1 MGTGYT
7 TYVEVRDFCS
17 LVSAYQNMNQMHI
30 FTQLCHW
37 STPPWF
43 LISDVTAEDNSLQYT
58 VVMLTNFGQKQSPST
73 YFLFSRNFL
82 VLLSLCHGPTNPEIP
97 LRSTCL
103 LGDSRQYVSLLLSH
117 FIKCGLL
124 ECLHEPLTCVHLLQ
138 SVKRIPLVFV
148 AWLFCSSVACL
159 LQHST
164 PVLLSFHSLS

>member
-1 MGTGYT
+1 M
-7 TYVEVRDFCS
+7 
-17 LVSAYQNMNQMHI
+17 
-30 FTQLCHW
+30 
-37 STPPWF
+37 
-43 LISDVTAEDNSLQYT
+43 
-58 VVMLTNFGQKQSPST
+58 
-73 YFLFSRNFL
+73 
-82 VLLSLCHGPTNPEIP
+82 LLSLCHGPTNPEIP

-124 ECLHEPLTCVHLLQ
+124 ECLHEPLTCVHFLQ

-164 PVLLSFHSLS
+164 PVLLSFHSLSWTSLRKDHIQESYGLSVFPYKKHGYVPSTLSAVHVPLPSFSFSSLEDRASTKADDHPCDLR